1 MQDYLLA
8 VDIGNAETKTESGIQ
23 FISGVSR
30 DIVKP
35 KYAGEILT
43 YEGDY
48 YLLSKKRLPYMP
60 ERTHDE
66 NHFILALFALA
77 KELKRAGNTPREVN
91 LTIATG
97 LPIAAYSIR
106 SETYADYFMKH
117 SDFSFSYEDQQYQC
131 HIEKTLVYIQG
142 LSALLLCDFDY
153 SSAHRAIL
161 VDIGGYTVDAAEM
174 HYGKLNTDFVRSYN
188 MGIITFTNE
197 VLAKINRTFGEEYRE
212 QDILEMLKSPRLPGV
227 PQKIIN
233 FVHQEASGYA
243 TSILEVLREEHVN
256 LNSTLLVFAGG
267 GAQLLQTFLSA
278 AEPAMR
284 CCYIKDPCA
293 NAKGYGI
300 LARKELQRI

>member
-1 MQDYLLA
+1 MQNYLLA
-8 VDIGNAETKTESGIQ
+8 VDIGNAETKTESGKQ
-23 FISGVSR
+23 FISGISR

-35 KYAGEILT
+35 RYAGEILT
-43 YEGDY
+43 FEGGY

-60 ERTHDE
+60 ERTHDV
-66 NHFILALFALA
+66 NHFVLALFALA
-77 KELKRAGNTPREVN
+77 KELKIAGNMQRELN

-106 SETYADYFMKH
+106 SEAYADYFMKH
-117 SDFSFSYEDQQYQC
+117 TEFSFCYEDQEYHC
-131 HIEKTLVYIQG
+131 HMERALIYIQG

-174 HYGKLNTDFVRSYN
+174 HYGRLNTDFIRSYN
-188 MGIITFTNE
+188 MGIISFTNE
-197 VLAKINRTFGEEYRE
+197 VLAKINRSFGEEYRE
-212 QDILEMLKSPRLPGV
+212 QDVLEMLKRPQLPGV
-227 PQKIIN
+227 PQEIIS
-233 FVHQEASGYA
+233 FVHQEANEYA
-243 TSILEVLREEHVN
+243 VSILEVLREEHVN

-267 GAQLLQTFLSA
+267 GAQLLHPFLTA
-278 AEPAMR
+278 ADPTMH
-284 CCYIKDPCA
+284 CGYIKDPCA